1 LALEGVGV
9 RRQRPGVP
17 ITSSPA
23 YGKSRASFRRHDSA
37 PALKKLFA
45 MSRLFD

>member
-1 LALEGVGV
+1 LVLEGVGV

-17 ITSSPA
+17 ITRSPA
-23 YGKSRASFRRHDSA
+23 FWKSRASFRRHGFA